1 MNRLAQAVALLVA
14 VVLLAACGSTA
25 SPAAH
30 SGHATPP
37 GHSGHATTSTPA
49 ASPLRAGERFV
60 NLTMAEPY
68 TPGPPNGGT
77 DDYRCFLID
86 PKLASQVSLTGAQF
100 QPQNTDL
107 VHHAIFF
114 RLGPEQAKRAAELDA
129 GTPGQGWT
137 CFGDAGVEEASW
149 VAHWAPG
156 TNEALLDPKYGYDLP
171 PGSRLV
177 MQVHYNLLGV
187 EGKPGTDRS
196 GIRLR
201 LTDQQLTP
209 LETAL
214 FPAPVELPC
223 TPKES
228 GPLCDRTAAVK
239 DVGSRFGDDATEQV
253 TELAE
258 FCPAKPGPTQH
269 CDLPVEGPAT
279 MHALAGH
286 MHLLGRAI
294 KVELNPGTSKART
307 LLDVPNYNFDDQ
319 SLQLLPEPVQVKKG
333 DVVRVT
339 CTHDAGLRALLPQ
352 LQKLPP
358 RYVVWGDGTSD
369 EMCLGIAIVSAT

>member
-1 MNRLAQAVALLVA
+1 MNRLARTAVLLLA
-14 VVLLAACGSTA
+14 VVLLASCGAGGTVP
-25 SPAAH
+25 PATH
-30 SGHATPP
+30 TGHTGHAAK
-37 GHSGHATTSTPA
+37 ATA
-49 ASPLRAGERFV
+49 AAAPLRAGERFV

-68 TPGPPNGGT
+68 TPNPPNGGT

-86 PKLASQVSLTGAQF
+86 PKLTGKVFLTGAQF
-100 QPQNTDL
+100 QPQNLDL

-114 RLGPEQAKRAAELDA
+114 RVAPERAAQARAIDERS
-129 GTPGQGWT
+129 PGQGWT
-137 CFGDAGVEEASW
+137 CFGDDGVGDSAW

-156 TNEALLDPKYGYDLP
+156 TSETLLNPKYGYELP

-201 LTDQQLTP
+201 VTDQTLQP

-214 FPAPVELPC
+214 FQAPVELPC

-228 GPLCDRTAAVK
+228 GPLCDRAAAVK
-239 DVGSRFGDDATEQV
+239 DVGARFGEELTKQV
-253 TELAE
+253 AILGKYCGPT
-258 FCPAKPGPTQH
+258 KPGPTQH
-269 CDLPVEGPAT
+269 CDMPVEGTAT
-279 MHALAGH
+279 VQAMAGH
-286 MHLLGRAI
+286 MHLLGRSI
-294 KVELNPGTSKART
+294 KVELNPGTAKAQT
-307 LLDVPNYNFDDQ
+307 LLDVPEYNFDDQ
-319 SLQLLPEPVQVKKG
+319 ALRVLPKPVTVKRG

-339 CTHDAGLRALLPQ
+339 CTHDAGLRAQLPQ

-369 EMCLGIAIVSAT
+369 EMCLGIAVVTPGAA